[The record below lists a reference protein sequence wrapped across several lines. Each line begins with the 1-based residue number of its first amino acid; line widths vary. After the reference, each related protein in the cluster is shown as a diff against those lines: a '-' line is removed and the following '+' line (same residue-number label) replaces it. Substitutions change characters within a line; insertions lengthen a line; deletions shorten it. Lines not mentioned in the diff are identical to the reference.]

1 MAFTLTLNDKW
12 DIFVDA
18 NGNIATSEDA
28 YAIAQNA
35 ANAVRLF
42 TDDAYF
48 NRTRGIPHFD
58 IELGE
63 KDAPARS
70 TLTNRIRKA
79 VLAVEGVSDV
89 EVNLEY
95 NEETRVYGGDI
106 IITTVNGNSIRI
118 EL

>member
-1 MAFTLTLNDKW
+1 MAFTLTLNDNW

-18 NGNIATSEDA
+18 SGNIATSDDT

-42 TDDAYF
+42 TGDAYF
-48 NRTRGIPHFD
+48 NITRGIPHFD
-58 IELGE
+58 IELGQ

-70 TLTNRIRKA
+70 TLVNRIRKS
-79 VLAVEGVSDV
+79 VLAGEGVSDA
-89 EVNLEY
+89 EVSLEY
-95 NEETRVYGGDI
+95 DERTRVYGGNI
-106 IITTVNGNSIRI
+106 IITTVTGNTIRI